1 MDKAHDIQI
10 LNVFMITLKKQNI
23 SNKLIWITNSFKV
36 EQKIASESR
45 IELRIP
51 FIDKISKQ
59 IKCRLQILPYI
70 NEYKNV

>member
-51 FIDKISKQ
+51 FIDKISK
-59 IKCRLQILPYI
+59 
-70 NEYKNV
+70 

>member
-36 EQKIASESR
+36 EQKIQTGRR
-45 IELRIP
+45 IELRIT
-51 FIDKISKQ
+51 FVDKIRK
-59 IKCRLQILPYI
+59 
-70 NEYKNV
+70 